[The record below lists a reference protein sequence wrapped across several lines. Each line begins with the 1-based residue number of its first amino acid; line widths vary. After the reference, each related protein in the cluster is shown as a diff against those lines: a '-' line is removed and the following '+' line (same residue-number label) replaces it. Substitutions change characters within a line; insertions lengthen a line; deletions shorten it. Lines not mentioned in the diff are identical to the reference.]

1 VTAES
6 KALAAWVSIPRDIRR
21 ATRGLSDRD
30 LKARGGSEGW
40 SIREYA
46 HHLGEA
52 NLIASN
58 IILAA
63 LGRPGSTYDWSWVL
77 PDRKW
82 MKRLGYDRAP
92 LDPALDLLEA
102 LCAHV
107 AGLARSAPGSMK
119 SAVRLLGS
127 PGTRPR
133 RRTVKQVLDDERE
146 HARHH
151 LRDIAD
157 TRSSQSRVRKRPR
170 SSR

>member
-1 VTAES
+1 MTAQP
-6 KALAAWVSIPRDIRR
+6 KALAAWASIPRDIRR
-21 ATRGLSDRD
+21 ATKGLSDRD

-40 SIREYA
+40 SIQEYA
-46 HHLGEA
+46 HHLVEA

-63 LGRPGSTYDWSWVL
+63 LGRPGSMYDWSWVI

-92 LDPALDLLEA
+92 LDPALELLDA

-107 AGLARSAPGSMK
+107 AGLARSAPGNMRRS
-119 SAVRLLGS
+119 VRLLGS
-127 PGTRPR
+127 PGARPR
-133 RRTVKQVLDDERE
+133 RRTVRQVLDDERE

-151 LRDIAD
+151 LRDIAE
-157 TRSSQSRVRKRPR
+157 TRNAQDLRKRR
-170 SSR
+170 RAG

>member
-1 VTAES
+1 V
-6 KALAAWVSIPRDIRR
+6 
-21 ATRGLSDRD
+21 
-30 LKARGGSEGW
+30 
-40 SIREYA
+40 
-46 HHLGEA
+46 EA

-77 PDRKW
+77 PDQKW

-92 LDPALDLLEA
+92 LDPALALLEA

-107 AGLARSAPGSMK
+107 AGLARSAPGGMK
-119 SAVRLLGS
+119 SSVRLLGS
-127 PGTRPR
+127 PGARPR
-133 RRTVKQVLDDERE
+133 RRTVRQVLADERE

-157 TRSSQSRVRKRPR
+157 TKNAPRRLRKRDK
-170 SSR
+170 SG

>member
-1 VTAES
+1 MAKPP
-6 KALAAWVSIPRDIRR
+6 KALAAWASIPRDIRKGI
-21 ATRGLSDRD
+21 AGLSSRD

-46 HHLGEA
+46 HHLVEA

-63 LGRPGSTYDWSWVL
+63 LGRPGSTYDWSWVI

-82 MKRLGYDRAP
+82 MRRLGYDRAP
-92 LDPALDLLEA
+92 LEPALALLEA
-102 LCAHV
+102 LGAHV
-107 AGLARSAPGSMK
+107 AGLARAAPGSLK
-119 SAVRLLGS
+119 RSVKLLGS
-127 PGTRPR
+127 PGA
-133 RRTVKQVLDDERE
+133 RTHRKTVEQVLEDERE

-157 TRSSQSRVRKRPR
+157 TRNARHRQARSRR
-170 SSR
+170 